1 MDLSPVARSLSTLPN
16 FAAFFALSAAL
27 VCAFTALYLRVTPW
41 SEIALIRQGNVT
53 ASLSLSGA
61 IIGFVLPLAAVIA
74 HSVALLDVLIWG
86 IVASIVQLLVF
97 GAIALLEPGLSAR
110 IEKDELAAG
119 IFLGAASIAGGL
131 INAACMSY

>member
-110 IEKDELAAG
+110 IE
-119 IFLGAASIAGGL
+119 
-131 INAACMSY
+131 